1 MIRGVQYSKPLAA
14 GAAAVAIASS
24 MLIWQHHELGA
35 KISEQRRNAAIAESN
50 LESEVAA
57 KSMYES
63 EYLNALRDQ
72 MSRSR
77 VQLGDEGTWGRLVRR
92 LGDRWSA
99 EPGQMDGKGGQSIRY
114 GTMRLLLPT
123 VTDWAKIVEAV
134 TNSEEIPGVGI
145 AELEMKTSGS
155 RDRRTLD
162 LVRILIAIQTR
173 RTGENPS
180 AAR

>member
-14 GAAAVAIASS
+14 GGAAAVIAAS
-24 MLIWQHHELGA
+24 MLIWQHHELSA
-35 KISEQRRNAAIAESN
+35 NISEQRRRAEVAESN

-63 EYLNALRDQ
+63 EYLDALRDQ
-72 MSRSR
+72 MRRSR

-99 EPGQMDGKGGQSIRY
+99 EPGQTDEKGGQSTRY
-114 GTMRLLLPT
+114 GTMRLLSPT
-123 VTDWAKIVEAV
+123 VTDWEKIVEAV
-134 TNSEEIPGVGI
+134 TNSEETPGVGI

-155 RDRRTLD
+155 RDHRTLD
-162 LVRILIAIQTR
+162 LVRILVAIQTS
-173 RTGENPS
+173 RTGENSSP
-180 AAR
+180 AR